1 MRRELEVSNDCIAR
15 ILKVDKQKVDVKVI
29 FYVVSSKGVAVFI
42 VIHSLRE
49 FMRNRWDLLV
59 LVQRKNHK
67 TF

>member
-42 VIHSLRE
+42 VIHSMEGIYEEQVGLTCFGSKKE
-49 FMRNRWDLLV
+49 P
-59 LVQRKNHK
+59 
-67 TF
+67 